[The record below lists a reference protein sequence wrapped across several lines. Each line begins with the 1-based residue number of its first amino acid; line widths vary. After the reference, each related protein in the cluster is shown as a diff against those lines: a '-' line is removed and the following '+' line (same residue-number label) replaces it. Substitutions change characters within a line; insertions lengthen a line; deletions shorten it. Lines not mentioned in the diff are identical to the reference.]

1 MKSIIKRTSLS
12 FPKFKIGFR
21 TLSFLFAAMAF
32 ANAANSQETVKY
44 TTANSSLASDK
55 VTKIYI
61 DSFDVKWFGTD
72 KGISRF
78 DGKNWTTIDKT
89 NYLKNN
95 TINDIK
101 YEKTKS
107 GDEIW
112 VATNGGLS
120 VMSYNVDGVTSAT
133 TYHVGGPGSG
143 IINDTVTAVGV
154 DANNNKW
161 IATPTGLNTF
171 GENGWDTTYTYL
183 NEDRTETNWNG
194 LIVTSIGSYKNS
206 SSAYLGTLGEGV
218 IRYKY
223 DEVDGFTGASAL
235 GKTWSHLGDGNV
247 NSVTIN
253 DSIQWYGT
261 TMGAF
266 EHFGPSTKENWGY
279 RVVDVV
285 NDAILPKMVYDIEK
299 DNNGDIWIGTD
310 KEIIIVPQTTLFV
323 DQSSKEANLLWSEGF
338 KLATKTYSSKINDMQ
353 KDAAGN
359 IWIASDSGVEK
370 FTVETKKRIVF
381 VIKSN
386 EGTVTP
392 VNGTTYN
399 ANSEFGKGSA
409 IGNWFCVYNGAVSN
423 FTITGLEAQS
433 AYRIVSFDYTGAT
446 GSEKYTAIEEETN
459 PTNFTTTKSSNK
471 EFNSSGSK
479 VYPVPFDDYLVFR
492 FTKMNKDYRAT
503 IYTLDGKIC
512 KSISLVNNN
521 QKMDTSDLKKGVY
534 LMKISDGEK
543 DEIIRIIK

>member
-12 FPKFKIGFR
+12 FPKIKIGFR

-89 NYLKNN
+89 NHLRNN
-95 TINDIK
+95 TINDIA

-107 GDEIW
+107 SDEIW

-120 VMSYNVDGVTSAT
+120 VMSYNVDGVTAAT
-133 TYHVGGPGSG
+133 TYYVGGPESG

-161 IATPTGLNTF
+161 IATPAGLNTL
-171 GENGWDTTYTYL
+171 GKNGWDTTYTYM
-183 NEDRTETNWNG
+183 NEERVIKNWDRLVVN
-194 LIVTSIGSYKNS
+194 SIGSYKNS
-206 SSAYLGTLGEGV
+206 ASAYIGTSGEGV
-218 IRYKY
+218 LRFNY

-266 EHFGPSTKENWGY
+266 EHFGPSTKEYWDY
-279 RVVDVV
+279 RVTELDGIVS
-285 NDAILPKMVYDIEK
+285 PMVYDIEK
-299 DNNGDIWIGTD
+299 DNNGDVWIGTD
-310 KEIIIVPQTTLFV
+310 KGINIVPQTSLFV
-323 DQSSKEANLLWSEGF
+323 YQSSNQANLLWSDGYKF
-338 KLATKTYSSKINDMQ
+338 STIAYSSKINDMQ

-370 FTVETKKRIVF
+370 FIVESKKRIVF
-381 VIKSN
+381 AIKGN
-386 EGTVTP
+386 EGSVSP

-433 AYRIVSFDYTGAT
+433 AYRVISFDYTGTA

-459 PTNFTTTKSSNK
+459 PTNFTTTKSSKK
-471 EFNSSGSK
+471 EFNSLDTK
-479 VYPVPFDDYLVFR
+479 VYPIPFDDYLVFR

>member
-1 MKSIIKRTSLS
+1 MKLILKRTSLS
-12 FPKFKIGFR
+12 FPKIKIGFR
-21 TLSFLFAAMAF
+21 TFSFLFASIAF

-44 TTANSSLASDK
+44 TTGNSGLVSEK
-55 VTKIYI
+55 VHKIYI
-61 DSFDVKWFGTD
+61 DPFDVKWFGTD

-78 DGKNWTTIDKT
+78 DGKNWTTIDKS

-95 TINDIK
+95 TINDIQ
-101 YEKTKS
+101 YEKTKN

-133 TYHVGGPGSG
+133 TYHVGGSGSG
-143 IINDTVTAVGV
+143 IINDTVTAVGI

-161 IATPTGLNTF
+161 IATPAGLNTF
-171 GENGWDTTYTYL
+171 GKNGWDTTYTYM
-183 NEDRTETNWNG
+183 NEERVIKNWDRLVVN
-194 LIVTSIGSYKNS
+194 SIGSYKNS
-206 SSAYLGTLGEGV
+206 ASAYLGTSGEGV
-218 IRYKY
+218 LRFNY

-235 GKTWSHLGDGNV
+235 GKTWSHLGNGNV

-261 TMGAF
+261 TLGAF
-266 EHFGPSTKENWGY
+266 EHLGSSTKENWDY

-285 NDAILPKMVYDIEK
+285 NDVILPKMVYDIEK
-299 DNNGDIWIGTD
+299 DNNGDVWIGTN

-323 DQSSKEANLLWSEGF
+323 DQSSNKANLLWSNGY
-338 KLATKTYSSKINDMQ
+338 KLTTKTYSSKINDIR
-353 KDAAGN
+353 KDVAGN

-370 FTVETKKRIVF
+370 FITESKKRIIF
-381 VIKSN
+381 AIKGN
-386 EGTVTP
+386 EGSVSP

-409 IGNWFCVYNGAVSN
+409 VGNWYCVYNGAVSN

-433 AYRIVSFDYTGAT
+433 GYRIISFDYTGSA

-459 PTNFTTTKSSNK
+459 PTYFTTTKSGKK
-471 EFNSSGSK
+471 EFDSSDTK
-479 VYPVPFDDYLVFR
+479 FYPVPFDDYLVFR

-503 IYTLDGKIC
+503 IYSLDGKIC
-512 KSISLVNNN
+512 KSISLVTNN

>member
-1 MKSIIKRTSLS
+1 MKSIIKRTPLS
-12 FPKFKIGFR
+12 FPKIKIGFR
-21 TLSFLFAAMAF
+21 TLSFLFASMAF

-78 DGKNWTTIDKT
+78 DGKNWTIIDKS

-95 TINDIK
+95 TINDIA

-120 VMSYNVDGVTSAT
+120 VMSYNVDGVTAAT
-133 TYHVGGPGSG
+133 TYHVGGPESG

-161 IATPTGLNTF
+161 IATPTGLNTL
-171 GENGWDTTYTYL
+171 GKNGWDTTYTYM
-183 NEDRTETNWNG
+183 NEERVIKNWDRLVVN
-194 LIVTSIGSYKNS
+194 SIGSYKNS
-206 SSAYLGTLGEGV
+206 ASAYIGTSGEGV
-218 IRYKY
+218 LRFNY

-266 EHFGPSTKENWGY
+266 EHFGPSTKEYWDY
-279 RVVDVV
+279 RVTELDGIVS
-285 NDAILPKMVYDIEK
+285 PMVYDIEK
-299 DNNGDIWIGTD
+299 DNNGDVWIGTD
-310 KEIIIVPQTTLFV
+310 KGINIVPQTTLFV
-323 DQSSKEANLLWSEGF
+323 YQSSNQANLLWSDGYKF
-338 KLATKTYSSKINDMQ
+338 STIAYSSKINDMQ

-370 FTVETKKRIVF
+370 FIVESKKRIVF
-381 VIKSN
+381 AIKGN
-386 EGTVTP
+386 EGSVSP

-423 FTITGLEAQS
+423 FSITGLEAQS
-433 AYRIVSFDYTGAT
+433 AYRLISFDYTGAA
-446 GSEKYTAIEEETN
+446 GSEKYIAIEEETN
-459 PTNFTTTKSSNK
+459 PTNFTTTKSGKK
-471 EFNSSGSK
+471 EFDSSNTK
-479 VYPVPFDDYLVFR
+479 VYPIPFDDYLVFR

-503 IYTLDGKIC
+503 LYTLDGKIC
-512 KSISLVNNN
+512 KSISLVTNN
-521 QKMDTSDLKKGVY
+521 QKMDTSDIKKGVY

>member
-1 MKSIIKRTSLS
+1 MKSIIKRTPLS
-12 FPKFKIGFR
+12 FPKIKIGFR

-78 DGKNWTTIDKT
+78 DGKNWTIIDKS

-95 TINDIK
+95 TINDIA

-120 VMSYNVDGVTSAT
+120 VMSYNVDGVTAAT

-161 IATPTGLNTF
+161 IATPTGLNTL
-171 GENGWDTTYTYL
+171 GKNGWDTTYTYM
-183 NEDRTETNWNG
+183 NEERVIKNWDRLVVN
-194 LIVTSIGSYKNS
+194 SIGSYKNS
-206 SSAYLGTLGEGV
+206 ASAYIGTSGEGV
-218 IRYKY
+218 LRFNY

-266 EHFGPSTKENWGY
+266 EHFGPSTKEYWDY
-279 RVVDVV
+279 RVTELDGIVS
-285 NDAILPKMVYDIEK
+285 PMVYDIEK
-299 DNNGDIWIGTD
+299 DNNGDVWIGTD
-310 KEIIIVPQTTLFV
+310 KGINIVPQTTLFV
-323 DQSSKEANLLWSEGF
+323 YQSSNQANLLWSDGYKF
-338 KLATKTYSSKINDMQ
+338 STIAYSSKINDMQ

-370 FTVETKKRIVF
+370 FIVESKKRIVF
-381 VIKSN
+381 AIKGN
-386 EGTVTP
+386 EGSVSP

-423 FTITGLEAQS
+423 FSITGLEAQS
-433 AYRIVSFDYTGAT
+433 AYRIISFDYTGSA

-459 PTNFTTTKSSNK
+459 PTNFTTTKTSKK
-471 EFNSSGSK
+471 EFNSSDTK
-479 VYPVPFDDYLVFR
+479 VYPIPFDDYLVFR

-503 IYTLDGKIC
+503 LYTLDGKIC
-512 KSISLVNNN
+512 KSISLVTNN